1 MLAAAPQTERRPHRR
16 EILRNLSVRDLAGL
30 SREEA
35 EIAIRAR
42 VQTTYLGEKRVLS
55 RILGHQKVFLST
67 DDLGFAG
74 HVTLDGFW
82 EIWLT
87 LFMSRFVKP
96 GMTVIDVGANF
107 GYYTVLFG
115 EAVGSG
121 GRVVAVEPVPST
133 ARLALSIE
141 LNGYS
146 RCTTLHEVALGRN
159 ANGDAH
165 MFVPPHEPKNAQVVP
180 RAGSDTIKVKSTNLD
195 TLLKGFDRVDLITI
209 DAEGAELDILSG
221 MEAVIAKHQ
230 PALVLEFNA
239 HRYAD
244 AKAFLAKLRKL
255 FPCIRTL
262 VFDGSLVLAADEDLL
277 AARSQEDAIL
287 FLEAHA

>member
-1 MLAAAPQTERRPHRR
+1 
-16 EILRNLSVRDLAGL
+16 LRNLSVRDLAGL

-42 VQTTYLGEKRVLS
+42 VQTIYLGEKRVLS

-74 HVTLDGFW
+74 HVMLDGFW

-87 LFMSRFVKP
+87 LFMSRFVEP

-133 ARLALSIE
+133 ARLLALSIE
-141 LNGYS
+141 LNGYT
-146 RCTTLHEVALGRN
+146 RYTTLHEVALGRN
-159 ANGDAH
+159 ASGEAH
-165 MFVPPHEPKNAQVVP
+165 MFVPSHEPKNALVVP
-180 RAGSDTIKVKSTNLD
+180 SARSDTIKVKSTNLD
-195 TLLKGFDRVDLITI
+195 TSLKGFDRVDLIKI

-230 PALVLEFNA
+230 PAVVLEFNA

-244 AKAFLAKLRKL
+244 AKGFLAQLRKL
-255 FPCIRTL
+255 FPRIRTL
-262 VFDGSLVLAADEDLL
+262 RFDGSLVLAADKDLL
-277 AARSQEDAIL
+277 DVRSREDAIL
-287 FLEAHA
+287 FLEARA

>member
-1 MLAAAPQTERRPHRR
+1 MT
-16 EILRNLSVRDLAGL
+16 NLSVRDLAGL

-42 VQTTYLGEKRVLS
+42 VQTIYLGEKRVLS

-74 HVTLDGFW
+74 HVMLDGFW

-87 LFMSRFVKP
+87 LFMSRFVMP

-133 ARLALSIE
+133 ARLLALSIE
-141 LNGYS
+141 LNGYT
-146 RCTTLHEVALGRN
+146 RYTTLHEVALGQN
-159 ANGDAH
+159 ANGEAH
-165 MFVPPHEPKNAQVVP
+165 MFVPPHEPKNALVV
-180 RAGSDTIKVKSTNLD
+180 RSSIC
-195 TLLKGFDRVDLITI
+195 
-209 DAEGAELDILSG
+209 
-221 MEAVIAKHQ
+221 
-230 PALVLEFNA
+230 
-239 HRYAD
+239 
-244 AKAFLAKLRKL
+244 AFLATGRGRS
-255 FPCIRTL
+255 IR
-262 VFDGSLVLAADEDLL
+262 S
-277 AARSQEDAIL
+277 
-287 FLEAHA
+287 